1 MIFHNKPLMI
11 DTTTLN
17 TVAKFEWTESAR
29 SELAYNIYSGVALIP
44 VHGLLTKRP
53 GLFTPFFETTS
64 YEEIHN
70 AIVDAQS
77 HPDISAVLLDI
88 DSPGGEV
95 SGLFDLVDFIHAA
108 KDTRP
113 IYAVANDMAFSA
125 AYAIASAT
133 SKIFIN
139 RTSGVGSIGV
149 VATHVDV
156 SEADKKD
163 GIKYTTVFAGSKKND
178 LSPHEPISDDAVSDI
193 QKEVNRLYDMFV
205 ATVARN
211 RNLSAEL
218 VKATQAATYY
228 GEEAIKNGLADEIVV
243 GNEVLGRVLELGG
256 KMDGEK
262 YKAQVLEIAQLC
274 KLAHAEHKIADFI
287 AQDLSA
293 DQVKRQLLDAMSV
306 QQEISNANYQ
316 KEATLGNPVI
326 AAAKQRAVA
335 SKNSLH

>member
-17 TVAKFEWTESAR
+17 TVAKLEWTESAR

-53 GLFTPFFETTS
+53 VLFTPFFETTS

-77 HPDISAVLLDI
+77 HPDVSAVLLDI

-133 SKIFIN
+133 SKILY
-139 RTSGVGSIGV
+139 RTFR
-149 VATHVDV
+149 
-156 SEADKKD
+156 KK
-163 GIKYTTVFAGSKKND
+163 
-178 LSPHEPISDDAVSDI
+178 
-193 QKEVNRLYDMFV
+193 
-205 ATVARN
+205 
-211 RNLSAEL
+211 
-218 VKATQAATYY
+218 
-228 GEEAIKNGLADEIVV
+228 
-243 GNEVLGRVLELGG
+243 
-256 KMDGEK
+256 
-262 YKAQVLEIAQLC
+262 
-274 KLAHAEHKIADFI
+274 
-287 AQDLSA
+287 
-293 DQVKRQLLDAMSV
+293 
-306 QQEISNANYQ
+306 
-316 KEATLGNPVI
+316 
-326 AAAKQRAVA
+326 
-335 SKNSLH
+335 